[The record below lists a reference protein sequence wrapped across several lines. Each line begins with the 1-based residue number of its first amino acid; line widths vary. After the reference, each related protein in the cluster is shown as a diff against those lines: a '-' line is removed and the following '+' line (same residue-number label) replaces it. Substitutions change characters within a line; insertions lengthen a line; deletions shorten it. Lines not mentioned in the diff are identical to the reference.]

1 MEDIALIVKE
11 IADGLKANKPGS
23 GAHIYYEKKKAIL
36 DTLFQ
41 NIHTAAKP
49 KEKECEYYS
58 LSYELHSLKE
68 KKTLTKE
75 LQERKKEL
83 ELTLEIL
90 RKEVSLGPSK
100 RLFSSPS
107 PS

>member
-11 IADGLKANKPGS
+11 IADGLKASKPGS

-41 NIHTAAKP
+41 NIQTAAKP
-49 KEKECEYYS
+49 KEKECEYYT
-58 LSYELHSLKE
+58 LSYELQALKE
-68 KKTLTKE
+68 QKTLTKE
-75 LQERKKEL
+75 TELRKKQL
-83 ELTLEIL
+83 EASLEVL

-100 RLFSSPS
+100 RLFNTGAYQ
-107 PS
+107 

>member
-11 IADGLKANKPGS
+11 IADGLKASKPGS

-49 KEKECEYYS
+49 KEKECEYYD
-58 LSYELHSLKE
+58 LSYELQALKE
-68 KKTLTKE
+68 KTLTKE
-75 LQERKKEL
+75 LEEKKKEL
-83 ELTLEIL
+83 EVKLEVL

-100 RLFSSPS
+100 RLFNTGAYQ
-107 PS
+107 

>member
-41 NIHTAAKP
+41 NIQTAAKP
-49 KEKECEYYS
+49 KEKECEYYD
-58 LSYELHSLKE
+58 LSYELQALKE
-68 KKTLTKE
+68 MMTLTKE
-75 LQERKKEL
+75 LEEKKKEL
-83 ELTLEIL
+83 EVKIDLL
-90 RKEVSLGPSK
+90 RKEVSLGTSK
-100 RLFSSPS
+100 SLFSNLSQL
-107 PS
+107 